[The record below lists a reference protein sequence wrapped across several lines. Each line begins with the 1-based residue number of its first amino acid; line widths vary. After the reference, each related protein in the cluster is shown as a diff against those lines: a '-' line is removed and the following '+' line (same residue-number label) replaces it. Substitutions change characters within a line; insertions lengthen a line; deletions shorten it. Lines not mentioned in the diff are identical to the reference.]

1 MNPSHHL
8 DRSQHYLNF
17 VPGNLAAGDC
27 ARAARAMARSASHA
41 VTVAAH
47 TGITG
52 AIAAGA

>member
-1 MNPSHHL
+1 VNPSHHL